1 MITLRLNN
9 VVEVTPQMKAAR
21 AGTRRLRSSFGAQ
34 VKEDMLLR
42 VVKLVYPSEARR
54 STLLNGRFRCG
65 EIGGCRKGKGSFS
78 SLTGRVRRGC
88 SFAYCA
94 EAILLYP

>member
-65 EIGGCRKGKGSFS
+65 EIGGMSQRQRFFLESDGQSAS
-78 SLTGRVRRGC
+78 WLLLRVLR
-88 SFAYCA
+88 
-94 EAILLYP
+94 